1 MIPSANFNNQVTVNQ
16 FLKNRILWRI
26 YLLWFLRRIMPLIV
40 LQVAVFALVVRIFA
54 RSVYISMVFQNSA
67 VVAASSYWAVL
78 KYLFVSFLNTR
89 PLIQAAILVI
99 LGVLSLL
106 FRDLA
111 KALFAYKAMWL
122 RK

>member
-1 MIPSANFNNQVTVNQ
+1 MTSNNFNNQVTVNQ
-16 FLKNRILWRI
+16 FLKNRILWRV
-26 YLLWFLRRIMPLIV
+26 YFSWFLRRIVPLIV

-54 RSVYISMVFQNSA
+54 RNVYISMVFQNSA
-67 VVAASSYWAVL
+67 VAAADSYWVVL
-78 KYLFVSFLNTR
+78 KYLLFSFLNTR

-99 LGVLSLL
+99 LGVLALL

-111 KALFAYKAMWL
+111 KALFTYKAMWL